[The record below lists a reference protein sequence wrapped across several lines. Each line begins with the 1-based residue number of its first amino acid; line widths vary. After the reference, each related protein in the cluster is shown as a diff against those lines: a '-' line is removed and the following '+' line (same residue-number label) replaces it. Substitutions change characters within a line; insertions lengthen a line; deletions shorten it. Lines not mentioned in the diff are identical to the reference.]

1 MAREFVPRFLSQD
14 STQQLRRA
22 HSPDYHR
29 ERVKHSD
36 VGKEKTKAMK
46 DRSGKNPEA
55 TQASDKASGPRSN
68 RTGPLVNRTSR
79 PVQALREAARG
90 GPAAQAPAPP
100 PYSTAPAQQPQP
112 LQVLAPL
119 AGPLPPLAAPPA
131 APNPALNAL
140 QGTIFA
146 QASQMRQAGLAQA
159 PQTLPQQV
167 PMRNMADFAQ
177 AAYVAGHSTNKK
189 RKGSNKKNQPAETKK
204 ARHGQ
209 TVQNEP
215 ADDGKPYLLVW
226 IPDNRNVHQAQH
238 DLIIEAGGEKKHITA
253 IRKTQRKLRKANHT
267 AMLPPFGDYPLG
279 YEVPNMHRYAS
290 PPFQYTVAHV
300 INSFARLNIAN
311 LVKTIHLH
319 GSETS
324 QEVVA
329 AIGTVSKE
337 IPGYPEDEPMPY
349 RFLQV
354 KGTSK
359 GRVNMLE
366 FYRISGNDDTVNGR
380 DLVNIAY
387 DRASLPPALKDIS
400 KRLIF
405 VTLKAQYR
413 PMDANEH
420 LAIEFMKAPKPW
432 KPRGA
437 SDSETESGAETEA
450 ASGRPK
456 EEEEYQPPTVV
467 SPAPSAARHL
477 RSTSNISESVKA
489 LQGSGLSIEGD
500 AHAQGEGHR
509 NALPVSEV
517 AAAPEATEAINV
529 AKVLP
534 GVAEARLASFGKT
547 ATLAE
552 KLLAAVSSVA
562 APPFET
568 AWYPMSKK
576 GPYCEDG
583 LGVLRFDA
591 TEAAASFA
599 LARGNNIKLATAMCA
614 AAMVYLKKFPLRE
627 TPFESPELWPLVERL
642 GIFGDHGLLP
652 HVEAM
657 GKIADVMCREWLVT
671 EQAILY
677 EADHV
682 MSVLHDVVTAV
693 QRLVTFFKSDAAS
706 SSTRSK
712 IPKRIEPFQLPTV
725 CNQAHKPSQGNDK
738 TIYGVSALHL
748 PGANAAIGIS
758 ADRFEAEFARDFG
771 QPVGEGR
778 IDPAKMI
785 MGRKIDRKALPTN
798 ASFGGMLDIL
808 YKVFYRFLDE
818 VPASVDDYFEYDLL
832 FEHWAKVFVRTI
844 EHERDRLK
852 HRPIPFIFPGSKEAP
867 TLGTQEKDSVS
878 EPSKDK
884 VLAASNSKGTSKK
897 TKAVGKDT
905 NSGVVQVGKEAQSLL
920 SGASSLEEE
929 SAIRALDK
937 CRDAASLVLALTGP
951 DSHWAYPD
959 DSHPVPRK
967 VQSTRDK
974 HVALG
979 YLLEYYKE
987 LEREK
992 NHPKSFP
999 PQRLQTIVAFLGRYL
1014 DVNHRA
1020 TE

>member
-1 MAREFVPRFLSQD
+1 
-14 STQQLRRA
+14 
-22 HSPDYHR
+22 
-29 ERVKHSD
+29 
-36 VGKEKTKAMK
+36 
-46 DRSGKNPEA
+46 
-55 TQASDKASGPRSN
+55 
-68 RTGPLVNRTSR
+68 
-79 PVQALREAARG
+79 
-90 GPAAQAPAPP
+90 
-100 PYSTAPAQQPQP
+100 
-112 LQVLAPL
+112 
-119 AGPLPPLAAPPA
+119 
-131 APNPALNAL
+131 
-140 QGTIFA
+140 
-146 QASQMRQAGLAQA
+146 
-159 PQTLPQQV
+159 
-167 PMRNMADFAQ
+167 
-177 AAYVAGHSTNKK
+177 
-189 RKGSNKKNQPAETKK
+189 
-204 ARHGQ
+204 
-209 TVQNEP
+209 
-215 ADDGKPYLLVW
+215 
-226 IPDNRNVHQAQH
+226 
-238 DLIIEAGGEKKHITA
+238 
-253 IRKTQRKLRKANHT
+253 
-267 AMLPPFGDYPLG
+267 MLPPFGDYPLG
-279 YEVPNMHRYAS
+279 YEVPNVHRYAS

-329 AIGTVSKE
+329 AIGTISKE

-405 VTLKAQYR
+405 VTLKVQYR

-437 SDSETESGAETEA
+437 SHSVDSETESGAETEA

-456 EEEEYQPPTVV
+456 DEEEYQPPTVV

-477 RSTSNISESVKA
+477 RSTSNISERVKA
-489 LQGSGLSIEGD
+489 LQGSGSSIEGD
-500 AHAQGEGHR
+500 VNAQGEGHK

-529 AKVLP
+529 TKVLP
-534 GVAEARLASFGKT
+534 GVAE
-547 ATLAE
+547 
-552 KLLAAVSSVA
+552 
-562 APPFET
+562 
-568 AWYPMSKK
+568 YPMSKK

-583 LGVLRFDA
+583 LGSLRFDA

-627 TPFESPELWPLVERL
+627 IPFGFESPKLWPLVERL
-642 GIFGDHGLLP
+642 GIFGDNGLLP

-671 EQAILY
+671 EQAIVY
-677 EADHV
+677 DADHV

-712 IPKRIEPFQLPTV
+712 IPKRMYLDRAPYGRLAQLLLHPDN
-725 CNQAHKPSQGNDK
+725 CLQGNDK

-785 MGRKIDRKALPTN
+785 MGRKIDRKALPAN

-808 YKVFYRFLDE
+808 YKVFYRKDE
-818 VPASVDDYFEYDLL
+818 HEYIPAPPEYPLMSISEEILASHTHSLPKRRVPQVPASVDDYFEYDLL

-852 HRPIPFIFPGSKEAP
+852 HQPIPFIFPGSKEAP
-867 TLGTQEKDSVS
+867 TLATQEKDSVS

-884 VLAASNSKGTSKK
+884 VLAASNSKGTAKK
-897 TKAVGKDT
+897 TKVVGKDT
-905 NSGVVQVGKEAQSLL
+905 NSEVVQVGKEAQSLL

-979 YLLEYYKE
+979 YLLESE
-987 LEREK
+987 LTCGISKVRHGLYPRIRISPEIFGG
-992 NHPKSFP
+992 PSP
-999 PQRLQTIVAFLGRYL
+999 ILG
-1014 DVNHRA
+1014 
-1020 TE
+1020 